1 MDLKTKVRSIPDFP
15 KQGVMFRDITTLIS
29 DAEAFE
35 QVIDQF
41 CLHFRKHEVTKVGVI
56 ESRGF
61 IFGGPIALSLGVG
74 IVPIRKKG
82 KLPFDTIWQTYDLEY
97 GTGTLEMHKD
107 AIGQKDRVLI
117 IDDLLA
123 TGGTAHASIKLV
135 EQLGA
140 TVAGLGFL
148 IELTFL
154 KGRDKLQGY
163 DLLTLIQYDSER

>member
-1 MDLKTKVRSIPDFP
+1 MDLKSKIRNIPDFP
-15 KQGVMFRDITTLIS
+15 KPGIVFRDITTLLT

-35 QVIDQF
+35 EVIDRF
-41 CLHFRKHEVTKVGVI
+41 CLHFKKYDVTKVGVV

-82 KLPFDTIWQTYDLEY
+82 KLPFETIWQSYDLEY

-107 AIGQKDRVLI
+107 ALERKDRVLI

-123 TGGTAHASIKLV
+123 TGGTALASIKLV
-135 EQLGA
+135 ESLGA
-140 TVAGLGFL
+140 TVAGIGFL
-148 IELTFL
+148 IELSFL
-154 KGRDKLQGY
+154 KGRERLDGY
-163 DLLTLIQYDSER
+163 DVMTLIDYDSEE

>member
-1 MDLKTKVRSIPDFP
+1 MDLKEKIRNIKDFP
-15 KQGVMFRDITTLIS
+15 KPGIVFRDITTLLN

-35 QVIDQF
+35 EVIDRF
-41 CLHFRKHEVTKVGVI
+41 CIHFKKYDITKIGVV

-82 KLPFDTIWQTYDLEY
+82 KLPFDTIYQSYDLEY

-107 AIGQKDRVLI
+107 AVGKKDRVLI

-123 TGGTAHASIKLV
+123 TGGTALASIKLV

-148 IELTFL
+148 IELSFL
-154 KGRDKLQGY
+154 KGKQKLQDY
-163 DLLTLIQYDSER
+163 DVLTLIEYDAE